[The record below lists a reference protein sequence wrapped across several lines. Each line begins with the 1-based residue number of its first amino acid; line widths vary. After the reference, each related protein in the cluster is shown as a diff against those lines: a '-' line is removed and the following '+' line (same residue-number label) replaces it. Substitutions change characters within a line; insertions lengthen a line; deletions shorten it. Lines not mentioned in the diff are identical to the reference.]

1 MFDVQQYGLENND
14 QIEVVENALAS
25 KILENIN
32 IVTKINGIK
41 NMSILVTSEGLVL
54 SDVIS
59 IIEKRLEPAEK
70 TKIKFISSY

>member
-1 MFDVQQYGLENND
+1 MFDVQQYRLEKND
-14 QIEVVENALAS
+14 QIEVLQTALAS

-59 IIEKRLEPAEK
+59 IIEKSLEPADK